1 MPRSTP
7 CAVHLLAGGVFMARE
22 QLQRSPQEDKQ
33 LCYECDRRDLYGES
47 RVQRTPQQRPP
58 HEVPPACPAT

>member
-1 MPRSTP
+1 
-7 CAVHLLAGGVFMARE
+7 MARE